1 VNNRSIRLED
11 ADKERSRSNI
21 TKQRA
26 ELQQAR
32 DFEAALARTAG
43 ATRSPEGERAYQQQ
57 VRDARSKT
65 LQATLTILQAEGTEQ
80 ERLRT
85 LALKSIED
93 IAAARTRATDTQ
105 LSQIAKTKA
114 EQDRASKAFE
124 LNANREISVLDLANK
139 SLERQNALITAKT
152 NLQKA
157 TFDART
163 SGEDLELTKINR
175 SLEIRKQ
182 LDADATLSLKDG
194 ALSVRQ
200 RSILE
205 EELTSLTGNS
215 RVREIELLN
224 RKGQIEQ
231 DQIETKRQAVLFEQA
246 AAKVSLTLEQ
256 QKNDLINQ
264 RAIIEARIAEFK
276 AKQAILDAKSN
287 VAQAEANNRK
297 AIEAANLAVTQAKA
311 QQPGRER
318 DRAIADAEGKL
329 SITNTDAQTNTA
341 NAAQGVDL
349 ARQQAGLAA
358 QNTEQ
363 TLAQQKSQ
371 QEVNRIQNQTLGVQQ
386 QAALKQLELTESAQL
401 YAKALER
408 AKLAAQGINV
418 RTPENNL
425 PREEQQVNRIN
436 PNADLLSGYDQSKDP
451 PAQPV
456 APKNLSPVEKYTQS
470 LERAK
475 QFTGDEKPKVNSI
488 IDFTP
493 PILDRD
499 QIRKNLGN
507 FSGVNFDTGSKPIMV
522 DNRELVAE
530 IKTLQEII
538 RSRPPTPIVANFN
551 APDDGG
557 MDKLF
562 ALHRSALRIS

>member
-1 VNNRSIRLED
+1 V
-11 ADKERSRSNI
+11 
-21 TKQRA
+21 
-26 ELQQAR
+26 
-32 DFEAALARTAG
+32 AL
-43 ATRSPEGERAYQQQ
+43 
-57 VRDARSKT
+57 
-65 LQATLTILQAEGTEQ
+65 
-80 ERLRT
+80 
-85 LALKSIED
+85 IEV
-93 IAAARTRATDTQ
+93 
-105 LSQIAKTKA
+105 
-114 EQDRASKAFE
+114 ASKA
-124 LNANREISVLDLANK
+124 I
-139 SLERQNALITAKT
+139 ERQNALITAKT